1 MAGGAR
7 NRSDPAHEGA
17 TNAQYMDVHR
27 QRSARRDGGPMKF
40 AICVRRARVRMLS
53 LGFEF
58 TICPA

>member
-1 MAGGAR
+1 
-7 NRSDPAHEGA
+7 
-17 TNAQYMDVHR
+17 MDVHR